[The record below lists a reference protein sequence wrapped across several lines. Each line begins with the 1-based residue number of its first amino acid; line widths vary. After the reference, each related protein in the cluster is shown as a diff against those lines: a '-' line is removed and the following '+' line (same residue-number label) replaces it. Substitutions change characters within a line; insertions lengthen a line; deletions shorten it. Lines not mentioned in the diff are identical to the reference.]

1 MAMTC
6 YMTIKAKS
14 QGDIQGDCTQQ
25 GRENTILCYALDHTV
40 EIPRDT
46 HSGLATGQRIHKPL
60 QVVTNIGKH
69 TPKIFQ
75 ACCTGEHM
83 DVELQQYRINEKGQ
97 EEKYFTVKLQ
107 DAIIVQSREWYP
119 ETFVEENRPYK
130 HMQDIL
136 FTYETIIWTY
146 VPDGIEAEDSW
157 KKPISA

>member
-6 YMTIKAKS
+6 YMTIKAKN

-25 GRENTILCYALDHTV
+25 GRENTIILYGFDHTV

-46 HSGLATGQRIHKPL
+46 HTGLPTGQRIHKAL
-60 QVVTNIGKH
+60 KVLTHMGKH

-83 DVELQQYRINEKGQ
+83 DVEIQMFRINEKGQ
-97 EEKYFTVKLQ
+97 EEKYFTIKLQ
-107 DAIIVQSREWYP
+107 DAIIVESREWFP
-119 ETFVEENRPYK
+119 ETFVEGNRPFK
-130 HMQDIL
+130 HMEDIL

-146 VPDGIEAEDSW
+146 VPDGVEAEDSW
-157 KKPISA
+157 KKPVSS